1 MQARLRRLGIEMD
14 SVKLAMTRSFNQQIR
29 HTRRLTP
36 QDQTRFVTAVSQFN
50 QDPATPGLN
59 FEKLG
64 GGPKSN
70 LWSIRAS
77 LELRILLAEGNG
89 QFVFV
94 NAGHHDAMYDW
105 AERRDHY
112 VDLASEDLADLQVTV
127 PDIPLSLK
135 RASTGSPHQPSLPD
149 LPEQESGRPPHSP
162 PASESAKT
170 DPLLIQDLIRR
181 VIRGDFEE
189 WQLFLHP
196 DQKPLVSRHWSGAAR
211 IRGAAGTGKTVIGLH
226 RLAELARRYPDDQ
239 VLFTANS
246 RSLAELLER
255 RFRNL
260 PMAPSNVE
268 FANIDRIVYQYD
280 SWTPAHFSLVDQT
293 FEVACKELIA
303 GSPLERISRDYL
315 KEEIERVI
323 KGNGLQSLEDYLSVE
338 RIGRKR
344 SLPQNLRKLVWELFE
359 LWAGKLSERNAVT
372 FADKRIRVRDAVQR
386 LAQAPYRC
394 VVVDE
399 AQDVTLVELQLVRA
413 LVAGD
418 PQNPVPKDGILILD
432 DPAQRI
438 YAGGYR
444 LGWAALDISGRAQ
457 VLKRNYRNVPAVYR
471 AAKRV
476 RGRELVALE
485 HDDDKYVLDA
495 ELGFHERDD
504 QKPNL
509 ALVDCNCEIPHLCEK
524 IREINTAEKYSANEI
539 AVFLKHNSQ
548 VEATIRFL
556 QSRGIACV
564 KLTRDGIS
572 GSGVRVGTYD
582 RARGLEFRAV
592 FLPRLGATQFPDDS
606 GDPAGERQNFDP
618 DQDLESRQLELDRLY
633 VAMTRARELLLLIAD
648 EEPCEEIRRALGEEI
663 ILRDMRGQSIAGPP
677 PTH

>member
-1 MQARLRRLGIEMD
+1 MD
-14 SVKLAMTRSFNQQIR
+14 SVALSMTRSFNRQIGY
-29 HTRRLTP
+29 TRRLTP
-36 QDQTRFVTAVSQFN
+36 QDQARFLTAVSQFA

-70 LWSIRAS
+70 LWSLRAS
-77 LELRILLAEGNG
+77 QELRILLAVDDG

-94 NAGHHDAMYDW
+94 NAGRHDVMYDW
-105 AERRDHY
+105 AKRRDHY

-135 RASTGSPHQPSLPD
+135 RASTGAPHQPSLPE
-149 LPEQESGRPPHSP
+149 LPEKEPDAPSRAPSK
-162 PASESAKT
+162 AESAPT
-170 DPLLIQDLIRR
+170 DPQLIQELIRR
-181 VIRGDFEE
+181 VFRGDFEE

-196 DQKPLVSRHWSGAAR
+196 DQGPFVNRHWSGAAR

-226 RLAELARRYPDDQ
+226 RLAELARRYPDDK

-260 PMAPSNVE
+260 PMASSNVE

-293 FEVACKELIA
+293 FEAACKELIA

-323 KGNGLQSLEDYLSVE
+323 KGNGLKSLEDYLSVE

-344 SLPQNLRKLVWELFE
+344 SLSQNLRKLVWELFE

-418 PQNPVPKDGILILD
+418 PRNPVPKDGVLILD

-444 LGWAALDISGRAQ
+444 LGWANLDIAGRAQ
-457 VLKRNYRNVPAVYR
+457 VLTENYRNVPTVYR
-471 AAKRV
+471 AAMRV
-476 RGRELVALE
+476 RGRELVALDHE
-485 HDDDKYVLDA
+485 DDRYILDA
-495 ELGFHERDD
+495 EPGFHEREDE
-504 QKPNL
+504 KPNL
-509 ALVDCNCEIPHLCEK
+509 VLVDCKCELLYLCEK
-524 IREINTAEKYSANEI
+524 IREFNAAERYGTNEI

-556 QSRGIACV
+556 QSEGIPCV
-564 KLTRDGIS
+564 QLTRDGFTGDGI
-572 GSGVRVGTYD
+572 RVGTYD

-592 FLPRLGATQFPDDS
+592 FLPRMGSAQFPESS
-606 GDPAGERQNFDP
+606 GEADGERESFDP

-663 ILRDMRGQSIAGPP
+663 ILRDLRGQSIAGPT
-677 PTH
+677 PTQ

>member
-1 MQARLRRLGIEMD
+1 MD
-14 SVKLAMTRSFNQQIR
+14 SVKLAMTRSFDHQIR

-36 QDQTRFVTAVSQFN
+36 QDQTRFATAVSQFN
-50 QDPATPGLN
+50 QDPSNPGLN

-70 LWSIRAS
+70 LWSLRAS
-77 LELRILLAEGNG
+77 QELRILLAVDDGH
-89 QFVFV
+89 FVFV
-94 NAGHHDAMYDW
+94 NAGHHDVMYDW
-105 AERRDHY
+105 AKRRDHY

-135 RASTGSPHQPSLPD
+135 RDSTGKPHQPSLPD
-149 LPEQESGRPPHSP
+149 IPEQKPGTPPYLP
-162 PASESAKT
+162 PASESAPT
-170 DPLLIQDLIRR
+170 DLLLIQELIQR
-181 VIRGDFEE
+181 VVRGDFEE

-226 RLAELARRYPDDQ
+226 RLAELARRYPNDK
-239 VLFTANS
+239 VLFTSNS
-246 RSLAELLER
+246 RSLSELLER

-268 FANIDRIVYQYD
+268 FANIDRIVYKYD
-280 SWTPAHFSLVDQT
+280 NWTPALSLVDQT
-293 FEVACKELIA
+293 FEAACKELIA
-303 GSPLERISRDYL
+303 GSPLERISQDYL

-323 KGNGLQSLEDYLSVE
+323 KGNDLQSLDDYLSVE

-344 SLPQNLRKLVWELFE
+344 SFSQNLRRLVWELYE
-359 LWAGKLSERNAVT
+359 LWSGKLSERNAVT
-372 FADKRIRVRDAVQR
+372 FADKRIRVRDAVQK

-444 LGWAALDISGRAQ
+444 LGWASLDIAGRAH
-457 VLKRNYRNVPAVYR
+457 VLSKNYRNAPAVYR
-471 AAKRV
+471 AARRV
-476 RGRELVALE
+476 RGNELVALDHE
-485 HDDDKYVLDA
+485 DDKYILDA
-495 ELGFHERDD
+495 ELGFHEREDA
-504 QKPNL
+504 KPNL
-509 ALVDCNCEIPHLCEK
+509 VLVDGNGELPYLCEK
-524 IREINTAEKYSANEI
+524 IREFNAAETYSANEI
-539 AVFLKHNSQ
+539 AVFLKHNKQ
-548 VEATIRFL
+548 VGETIRFL
-556 QSRGIACV
+556 QREGIPCAQ
-564 KLTRDGIS
+564 LTRDGFRGDGI
-572 GSGVRVGTYD
+572 RVGTYD

-592 FLPRLGATQFPDDS
+592 FLPRMGSTQFPDCS
-606 GDPAGERQNFDP
+606 GDTDGEERTSDP

-633 VAMTRARELLLLIAD
+633 VAMTRAREHLLLIAD
-648 EEPCEEIRRALGEEI
+648 EDPCEEIRRALSEEI
-663 ILRDMRGQSIAGPP
+663 ILKDLRSRSKAGPAP
-677 PTH
+677 AH

>member
-1 MQARLRRLGIEMD
+1 MV
-14 SVKLAMTRSFNQQIR
+14 SVALSMTRSFNRQIAY
-29 HTRRLTP
+29 TRRLTP
-36 QDQTRFVTAVSQFN
+36 QDQTRFLTAVYQFS

-70 LWSIRAS
+70 LWSLRAS
-77 LELRILLAEGNG
+77 QELRILLAVDDG

-94 NAGHHDAMYDW
+94 NAGHHDVMYDW
-105 AERRDHY
+105 AKRRDHY

-127 PDIPLSLK
+127 PDIPISLK
-135 RASTGSPHQPSLPD
+135 RASVGAPPQPSLPD
-149 LPEQESGRPPHSP
+149 LSEQVLDDPSQRPSK
-162 PASESAKT
+162 ADSAPT
-170 DPLLIQDLIRR
+170 DPQLIQELIRR
-181 VIRGDFEE
+181 VVRGDFEE

-196 DQKPLVSRHWSGAAR
+196 DQEPLVSRHWSGAAR
-211 IRGAAGTGKTVIGLH
+211 IRGVAGTGKTVIGLH
-226 RLAELARRYPDDQ
+226 RLAELARRYPDQ
-239 VLFTANS
+239 KVLFTANS
-246 RSLAELLER
+246 RSLAEMLDR

-293 FEVACKELIA
+293 FEAACNQLIS
-303 GSPLERISRDYL
+303 GSPLERISQDYL

-323 KGNGLQSLEDYLSVE
+323 KGNDLQSLEDYLAVE

-344 SLPQNLRKLVWELFE
+344 SFSQKLRKLVWELFE
-359 LWAGKLSERNAVT
+359 LWAEMLSERNAVT
-372 FADKRIRVRDAVQR
+372 FADKRIRVRDAVQV

-413 LVAGD
+413 LVAGN

-444 LGWAALDISGRAQ
+444 LGWANLDISGRAQ
-457 VLKRNYRNVPAVYR
+457 VLQKNYRNVPAVYR
-471 AAKRV
+471 AAMRV
-476 RGRELVALE
+476 RGRELVALDHE
-485 HDDDKYVLDA
+485 DDRYVLDA
-495 ELGFHERDD
+495 ELGFHEREDE
-504 QKPNL
+504 KPNL
-509 ALVDCNCEIPHLCEK
+509 VLVDRKCELPYLCEK
-524 IREINTAEKYSANEI
+524 IHEFNAAEEYSSNEI

-556 QSRGIACV
+556 QREGIPCAH
-564 KLTRDGIS
+564 LTRDGFTGDGI
-572 GSGVRVGTYD
+572 GVGTYD

-592 FLPRLGATQFPDDS
+592 FLPRMGSTQFPDSS
-606 GDPAGERQNFDP
+606 GDDHGERQNFDP

-648 EEPCEEIRRALGEEI
+648 EEPCEEIWRALGEEI
-663 ILRDMRGQSIAGPP
+663 ILKDLRGQSLAGSA
-677 PTH
+677 HAH

>member
-1 MQARLRRLGIEMD
+1 MD
-14 SVKLAMTRSFNQQIR
+14 SVKLAMTRFFDQQIR

-36 QDQTRFVTAVSQFN
+36 QDQARFVTAVSQFN
-50 QDPATPGLN
+50 QDPANPGLN

-70 LWSIRAS
+70 LWSLRAS
-77 LELRILLAEGNG
+77 LELRILVAADDG

-112 VDLASEDLADLQVTV
+112 VDLASEELADLQVSV

-135 RASTGSPHQPSLPD
+135 RDSTRKPHQPSLPD
-149 LPEQESGRPPHSP
+149 IPEQEPDTSPHSP
-162 PASESAKT
+162 QASESVPT
-170 DPLLIQDLIRR
+170 DSLLIEDLIRR

-226 RLAELARRYPDDQ
+226 RLAELARRYPDDT
-239 VLFTANS
+239 VLFTSNS

-293 FEVACKELIA
+293 FEAACKELIA
-303 GSPLERISRDYL
+303 GSPLERISPDYL

-323 KGNGLQSLEDYLSVE
+323 KGNDLQSLDHYLTVE

-344 SLPQNLRKLVWELFE
+344 SFSQNLRKLVWELFE
-359 LWAGKLSERNAVT
+359 HWAGKLSERNAVT
-372 FADKRIRVRDAVQR
+372 FADKRIRVRDAVQS

-413 LVAGD
+413 LVAGS
-418 PQNPVPKDGILILD
+418 PGNPVPKDGILILD

-444 LGWAALDISGRAQ
+444 LGWASLDIAGRAQ
-457 VLKRNYRNVPAVYR
+457 VLRKNYRNAPAVYR

-476 RGRELVALE
+476 RGREMVALDHE
-485 HDDDKYVLDA
+485 DDKYILDA
-495 ELGFHERDD
+495 ELGFHEREEE
-504 QKPNL
+504 KPNL
-509 ALVDCNCEIPHLCEK
+509 VLVDGNGELLYLCQK
-524 IREINTAEKYSANEI
+524 IREFSAAQKYSANEI
-539 AVFLKHNSQ
+539 AVFLKHNNQ
-548 VEATIRFL
+548 VELTIGFL
-556 QSRGIACV
+556 QSEGIHCV
-564 KLTRDGIS
+564 QLTRDGLTGDGI
-572 GSGVRVGTYD
+572 RVGTYD

-592 FLPRLGATQFPDDS
+592 FLPRLGATQFPDSS
-606 GDPAGERQNFDP
+606 GDTDSEERNSDP

-633 VAMTRARELLLLIAD
+633 VAMTRARELLVLVAD
-648 EEPCEEIRRALGEEI
+648 EEPCEEIRRALAEEI
-663 ILRDMRGQSIAGPP
+663 ILKDLRSQPKAR
-677 PTH
+677 PTPAS

>member
-1 MQARLRRLGIEMD
+1 MGRVE
-14 SVKLAMTRSFNQQIR
+14 LAMTRSFNRQIG

-36 QDQTRFVTAVSQFN
+36 QDQSRFVTAVSQFAR
-50 QDPATPGLN
+50 DPATPGLN

-64 GGPKSN
+64 GGPSSN
-70 LWSIRAS
+70 LWSLRAS
-77 LELRILLAEGNG
+77 QELRILLAVDNG

-105 AERRDHY
+105 AERRGHH
-112 VDLASEDLADLQVTV
+112 VDLASEDLADLQVAV

-135 RASTGSPHQPSLPD
+135 RVSKGKPHQPSLPE
-149 LPEQESGRPPHSP
+149 LPEQEPGTPPHSP
-162 PASESAKT
+162 PASESAPT
-170 DPLLIQDLIRR
+170 DPLLIEDLIRR
-181 VIRGDFEE
+181 VFRGDFEE
-189 WQLFLHP
+189 WQLFLLP

-226 RLAELARRYPDDQ
+226 RLAELARRYPDDK

-260 PMAPSNVE
+260 PMAPANVE

-293 FEVACKELIA
+293 FDSACKELIA
-303 GSPLERISRDYL
+303 GSPLERISPEYL

-323 KGNGLQSLEDYLSVE
+323 KGNDLQSLDDYLSVE

-344 SLPQNLRKLVWELFE
+344 SLSQNLRKQVWELYE
-359 LWAGKLSERNAVT
+359 LWAGKLRERNAVT
-372 FADKRIRVRDAVQR
+372 FADKRIRVRDSVQK

-394 VVVDE
+394 VIVDE

-444 LGWAALDISGRAQ
+444 LGWASLDISGRAQ
-457 VLKRNYRNVPAVYR
+457 VLKKNYRNFPAVYR
-471 AAKRV
+471 AAMRV
-476 RGRELVALE
+476 RGRELVALDHE
-485 HDDDKYVLDA
+485 DDKYILDA
-495 ELGFHERDD
+495 ELAFYESDD
-504 QKPNL
+504 EKPNL
-509 ALVDCNCEIPHLCEK
+509 VLVDGYGELPYLCK
-524 IREINTAEKYSANEI
+524 RIREFIAAEKYSTSEI
-539 AVFLKHNSQ
+539 AVFLKHNIQ
-548 VEATIRFL
+548 VEATIGFL
-556 QSRGIACV
+556 QREGIHCV
-564 KLTRDGIS
+564 QLTRDGLTGDGI
-572 GSGVRVGTYD
+572 RVGTYD

-592 FLPRLGATQFPDDS
+592 FLPRLGATQFPDSS
-606 GDPAGERQNFDP
+606 GDADGEERNSDP

-633 VAMTRARELLLLIAD
+633 VAMTRARELLALVAD

-663 ILRDMRGQSIAGPP
+663 ILKDLRGQSEAGLL
-677 PTH
+677 PTQ

>member
-1 MQARLRRLGIEMD
+1 MD
-14 SVKLAMTRSFNQQIR
+14 SVALSMTRAFNRQIGYN
-29 HTRRLTP
+29 RRLTP
-36 QDQTRFVTAVSQFN
+36 QDQERFLTAVRQFA
-50 QDPATPGLN
+50 QDPAIPGLK

-70 LWSIRAS
+70 LWSLRAS
-77 LELRILLAEGNG
+77 QELRILLAVDDG

-94 NAGHHDAMYDW
+94 NAGHHDDMYDW
-105 AERRDHY
+105 AKRRDHY

-127 PDIPLSLK
+127 PDIPISLK
-135 RASTGSPHQPSLPD
+135 RAPAGAPHQPSLPD
-149 LPEQESGRPPHSP
+149 QSEQELADPSLSP
-162 PASESAKT
+162 SKAESTPT
-170 DPLLIQDLIRR
+170 DPQLIQELIRR
-181 VIRGDFEE
+181 VVRGDFEE

-196 DQKPLVSRHWSGAAR
+196 DQEPLVSRHWSGAAR

-226 RLAELARRYPDDQ
+226 RLAELARRYPDDK

-268 FANIDRIVYQYD
+268 FANIDRIVYKYD

-293 FEVACKELIA
+293 FEAACKQLIA
-303 GSPLERISRDYL
+303 DSPLERISQDYL

-323 KGNGLQSLEDYLSVE
+323 KGNDLQSLEDYLAVE
-338 RIGRKR
+338 RIGRKQ
-344 SLPQNLRKLVWELFE
+344 SFSQSLRKLVWALFE
-359 LWAGKLSERNAVT
+359 LWAGMLSERNAVT
-372 FADKRIRVRDAVQR
+372 FADKRIRVRDAVQV

-399 AQDVTLVELQLVRA
+399 AQDVTLVELQLIRA
-413 LVAGD
+413 LVAGN

-444 LGWAALDISGRAQ
+444 LGWANLDIAGRAQ
-457 VLKRNYRNVPAVYR
+457 LLQKNYRNVPAVYR
-471 AAKRV
+471 AAMRV
-476 RGRELVALE
+476 RGRELVALDHE
-485 HDDDKYVLDA
+485 DDKYVLDA
-495 ELGFHERDD
+495 ELGFHEREDE
-504 QKPNL
+504 KPNL
-509 ALVDCNCEIPHLCEK
+509 VLVDRKCELLYLCEK
-524 IREINTAEKYSANEI
+524 IHEFNAAEKYNSNEI

-548 VEATIRFL
+548 VEATISFL
-556 QSRGIACV
+556 QRESIPCAH
-564 KLTRDGIS
+564 LTRDGFTGDGI
-572 GSGVRVGTYD
+572 GVGTYD

-592 FLPRLGATQFPDDS
+592 FLPRMGSTQFPESS
-606 GDPAGERQNFDP
+606 GDDDGLRHNFDP

-648 EEPCEEIRRALGEEI
+648 EEPCEEIWRALGEEI
-663 ILRDMRGQSIAGPP
+663 ILKDLRGQSITGSIRA
-677 PTH
+677 H

>member
-1 MQARLRRLGIEMD
+1 MD
-14 SVKLAMTRSFNQQIR
+14 SVKLAMTRSFDLQIR

-36 QDQTRFVTAVSQFN
+36 QDQARFVTAVSQFN
-50 QDPATPGLN
+50 QDPANPGLN

-70 LWSIRAS
+70 LWSLRAS
-77 LELRILLAEGNG
+77 QELRILLAVDDS

-105 AERRDHY
+105 AKRRDHY
-112 VDLASEDLADLQVTV
+112 VDLASEVLADLQVTV

-135 RASTGSPHQPSLPD
+135 RASKGKPHQPSLAE
-149 LPEQESGRPPHSP
+149 LREQEPGTPPYPP
-162 PASESAKT
+162 PAAETPPTGPS
-170 DPLLIQDLIRR
+170 LIQDLIWR
-181 VIRGDFEE
+181 VFRGDFED
-189 WQLFLHP
+189 WQLFLYP

-226 RLAELARRYPDDQ
+226 RLAELARRYPDDT
-239 VLFTANS
+239 VLFTSNS

-268 FANIDRIVYQYD
+268 FANIDRIVYKYD

-293 FEVACKELIA
+293 FEAACKELVA
-303 GSPLERISRDYL
+303 GFLLERISPDYL

-323 KGNGLQSLEDYLSVE
+323 KGNDLQSLDHYLSVE

-344 SLPQNLRKLVWELFE
+344 SLSQDLRKQVWELYE

-372 FADKRIRVRDAVQR
+372 FADKRIRVRDSVQK

-438 YAGGYR
+438 YPGGYR
-444 LGWAALDISGRAQ
+444 LGWAGVDITGRAQ
-457 VLKRNYRNVPAVYR
+457 VLRKNYRNVPAVYR
-471 AAKRV
+471 AAKRI
-476 RGRELVALE
+476 RGNELVTME
-485 HDDDKYVLDA
+485 HEDDKYILDA
-495 ELGFHERDD
+495 ELGFPDREDE
-504 QKPNL
+504 KPIL
-509 ALVDCNCEIPHLCEK
+509 ALVDRDGEFLYLGEK
-524 IREINTAEKYSANEI
+524 IRDICAAENYSTDEI

-548 VEATIRFL
+548 VYASISFL
-556 QSRGIACV
+556 QSHGISCAR
-564 KLTRDGIS
+564 LTRDGFAGDGI
-572 GSGVRVGTYD
+572 RVGTYD

-592 FLPRLGATQFPDDS
+592 FLPCLGATQFPDIS
-606 GDPAGERQNFDP
+606 GETDGEGQEFDP

-648 EEPCEEIRRALGEEI
+648 EEPCEEVRRALGEEI
-663 ILRDMRGQSIAGPP
+663 ILRDLRGQPIADSKPSL
-677 PTH
+677 

>member
-1 MQARLRRLGIEMD
+1 MD
-14 SVKLAMTRSFNQQIR
+14 RVELAMTRSFHRQIG

-36 QDQTRFVTAVSQFN
+36 QDQKRFVTAVSQFAR
-50 QDPATPGLN
+50 DPATPGLN

-64 GGPKSN
+64 GGTKSN
-70 LWSIRAS
+70 LWSLRAS
-77 LELRILLAEGNG
+77 QELRILVAVDDG

-94 NAGHHDAMYDW
+94 NAGHHDVMYDW

-112 VDLASEDLADLQVTV
+112 VDLASDDLADLQVSV

-135 RASTGSPHQPSLPD
+135 RASTGTPNQPSLPD
-149 LPEQESGRPPHSP
+149 LPGQESGRLRHSP
-162 PASESAKT
+162 LASETPST
-170 DPLLIQDLIRR
+170 DPLLTQDLIRR
-181 VIRGDFEE
+181 LFSGDFED

-196 DQKPLVSRHWSGAAR
+196 DQRPLVSRHWSGAAR

-226 RLAELARRYPDDQ
+226 RLAELARRYPDGK

-255 RFRNL
+255 RFHNL

-268 FANIDRIVYQYD
+268 FANIDRIAYKYD
-280 SWTPAHFSLVDQT
+280 SWPPAHFSLVDQT
-293 FEVACKELIA
+293 FTAACKELAA
-303 GSPLERISRDYL
+303 GSPLERISQDYL

-323 KGNGLQSLEDYLSVE
+323 KGNDLQSLEDYLSVE

-344 SLPQNLRKLVWELFE
+344 SLSQNLRKLVWELYE
-359 LWAGKLSERNAVT
+359 LWSGKLSERNAVP
-372 FADKRIRVRDAVQR
+372 FADKRIRARDAVQI

-399 AQDVTLVELQLVRA
+399 AQDITLVELQRVRA
-413 LVAGD
+413 LVAGA
-418 PQNPVPKDGILILD
+418 PENPVPKDGVLILD

-438 YAGGYR
+438 YPGGYR
-444 LGWAALDISGRAQ
+444 LGWSGLDITGRAQ
-457 VLKRNYRNVPAVYR
+457 VLRKNYRNLPEVYR
-471 AAKRV
+471 AAKRI
-476 RGRELVALE
+476 RGSELVTME
-485 HDDDKYVLDA
+485 HEDDKYILDA
-495 ELGFHERDD
+495 ELGFPDREDE
-504 QKPNL
+504 KPIL
-509 ALVDCNCEIPHLCEK
+509 ALVDRDGEYLYLCEK
-524 IREINTAEKYSANEI
+524 IRKICSDDNYSADEI

-548 VEATIRFL
+548 VDAAIRFL
-556 QSRGIACV
+556 QGHGVYCAR
-564 KLTRDGIS
+564 LTRDGIS

-592 FLPRLGATQFPDDS
+592 FLPRLGSTQFPDDTDS
-606 GDPAGERQNFDP
+606 DWQNFDA

-648 EEPCEEIRRALGEEI
+648 EEPCEEIRRALGDEI
-663 ILRDMRGQSIAGPP
+663 VLRDMQGHSNAGL
-677 PTH
+677 TRTY

>member
-1 MQARLRRLGIEMD
+1 MA
-14 SVKLAMTRSFNQQIR
+14 SVALSMTRSFSRQVGY
-29 HTRRLTP
+29 TRRLTP
-36 QDQTRFVTAVSQFN
+36 QDQARFLTAVSQFA
-50 QDPATPGLN
+50 QDPSTPGLN

-64 GGPKSN
+64 GGHKSN
-70 LWSIRAS
+70 LWSLRAS
-77 LELRILLAEGNG
+77 QELRILLAVDDG

-94 NAGHHDAMYDW
+94 NAGHHDVMYDW
-105 AERRDHY
+105 AKRRDHY

-127 PDIPLSLK
+127 PDIPVSLK
-135 RASTGSPHQPSLPD
+135 RASAGAPHQASLRD
-149 LPEQESGRPPHSP
+149 LSEQELDGPSQPPSKAGSTP
-162 PASESAKT
+162 T
-170 DPLLIQDLIRR
+170 DPLLIRELIRR
-181 VIRGDFEE
+181 VVRGDFEE

-196 DQKPLVSRHWSGAAR
+196 DQEPLVSRHWSGAAR

-226 RLAELARRYPDDQ
+226 RLAELARRYPDDK

-246 RSLAELLER
+246 RSLAELLET

-293 FEVACKELIA
+293 FEAACKQLIA

-323 KGNGLQSLEDYLSVE
+323 KGNDLQNLEDYLAVE

-344 SLPQNLRKLVWELFE
+344 SFSQNLRKLVWELCE
-359 LWAGKLSERNAVT
+359 LWAGMLSERNAVT
-372 FADKRIRVRDAVQR
+372 FADKRIRVRDAVQG

-418 PQNPVPKDGILILD
+418 PKNPVPKDGILILD

-444 LGWAALDISGRAQ
+444 LGWAGLDIAGRAQ
-457 VLKRNYRNVPAVYR
+457 VLKKNYRNAPAVYR
-471 AAKRV
+471 AARRV
-476 RGRELVALE
+476 RGNEMVALDHE
-485 HDDDKYVLDA
+485 DDKYLLDA
-495 ELGFHERDD
+495 ELGFHEREEE
-504 QKPNL
+504 KPNL
-509 ALVDCNCEIPHLCEK
+509 AIVDGNCEITYLCEK
-524 IREINTAEKYSANEI
+524 IREFFTAEEFSADEI
-539 AVFLKHNSQ
+539 AVFLKHNRQ
-548 VEATIRFL
+548 VGDTIRFL
-556 QSRGIACV
+556 QSAGISCAQ
-564 KLTRDGIS
+564 LTRDGFRGDGI
-572 GSGVRVGTYD
+572 RVGTYD

-592 FLPRLGATQFPDDS
+592 FLPRLGVTQFPESSSDTD
-606 GDPAGERQNFDP
+606 GERKKLDP
-618 DQDLESRQLELDRLY
+618 DQDSESRQLELDRLY
-633 VAMTRARELLLLIAD
+633 VAMTRARELLFLIAD
-648 EEPCEEIRRALGEEI
+648 EEPCEEIRQALGEEI
-663 ILRDMRGQSIAGPP
+663 ILRDLRGQSKADPL
-677 PTH
+677 PTQ

>member
-1 MQARLRRLGIEMD
+1 MN
-14 SVKLAMTRSFNQQIR
+14 SVALSMTRSFNRQIGY
-29 HTRRLTP
+29 TRRLTP
-36 QDQTRFVTAVSQFN
+36 QDQTRFLTAVSQFA

-70 LWSIRAS
+70 LWSLRAS
-77 LELRILLAEGNG
+77 QELRILLAVDDG

-94 NAGHHDAMYDW
+94 NAGHHDVMYDW
-105 AERRDHY
+105 AKRRDHY

-127 PDIPLSLK
+127 PDIPISLK
-135 RASTGSPHQPSLPD
+135 RASAGAPHQRSLPD
-149 LPEQESGRPPHSP
+149 LSEKALDDPSQLPSK
-162 PASESAKT
+162 AESAPT
-170 DPLLIQDLIRR
+170 DSQLIQELIRR
-181 VIRGDFEE
+181 VVRGDFEE

-196 DQKPLVSRHWSGAAR
+196 DQEPLVSRHWSGAAR

-226 RLAELARRYPDDQ
+226 RLAELARRYPDDK

-280 SWTPAHFSLVDQT
+280 SWTPAHLSLVDQT
-293 FEVACKELIA
+293 FKAACKQLIA
-303 GSPLERISRDYL
+303 GSLLERISQDYL

-323 KGNGLQSLEDYLSVE
+323 KGNDLQSLEDYLTVE

-344 SLPQNLRKLVWELFE
+344 SFSQNLRKLVWELFE
-359 LWAGKLSERNAVT
+359 LWAGMLTERNAVT
-372 FADKRIRVRDAVQR
+372 FADKRIRVRDAVQG

-444 LGWAALDISGRAQ
+444 LGWANLDIAGRAQ
-457 VLKRNYRNVPAVYR
+457 VLQKNYRNVPAVYR
-471 AAKRV
+471 AAMRV
-476 RGRELVALE
+476 RGRELVALDHE
-485 HDDDKYVLDA
+485 DDKYILDA
-495 ELGFHERDD
+495 ELGFHEREDE
-504 QKPNL
+504 KPNL
-509 ALVDCNCEIPHLCEK
+509 VLVDRKCELLYLCEK
-524 IREINTAEKYSANEI
+524 IHEFNVAEKYSSNEI
-539 AVFLKHNSQ
+539 ALFLKHNNQ
-548 VEATIRFL
+548 VEATVRFL
-556 QSRGIACV
+556 QRKGIPCAH
-564 KLTRDGIS
+564 LTRDGFTGDGI
-572 GSGVRVGTYD
+572 RVGTYD

-592 FLPRLGATQFPDDS
+592 FLPRMGSTQFPDSS
-606 GDPAGERQNFDP
+606 GDDDGERQSFDP

-633 VAMTRARELLLLIAD
+633 VAMTRARERLLLIAD
-648 EEPCEEIRRALGEEI
+648 EEPCEEIWRALGEEI
-663 ILRDMRGQSIAGPP
+663 ILKDLRGQSIAGSA
-677 PTH
+677 HAH

>member
-1 MQARLRRLGIEMD
+1 M
-14 SVKLAMTRSFNQQIR
+14 
-29 HTRRLTP
+29 
-36 QDQTRFVTAVSQFN
+36 SQFA
-50 QDPATPGLN
+50 QDPSTPGLN

-64 GGPKSN
+64 GGHKSN
-70 LWSIRAS
+70 LWSLRAS
-77 LELRILLAEGNG
+77 QELRILLAVDDG

-94 NAGHHDAMYDW
+94 NAGHHDVMYDW
-105 AERRDHY
+105 AKRRDHY

-127 PDIPLSLK
+127 PDIPISLK
-135 RASTGSPHQPSLPD
+135 RASAGAPHQASLRD
-149 LPEQESGRPPHSP
+149 LSEQELDGPSQPPSKAGSTP
-162 PASESAKT
+162 T
-170 DPLLIQDLIRR
+170 DPLLIRELIRR
-181 VIRGDFEE
+181 VVRGDFEE

-196 DQKPLVSRHWSGAAR
+196 DQEPLVSRHWSGAAR

-226 RLAELARRYPDDQ
+226 RLAELARRYPDDK

-246 RSLAELLER
+246 RSLAELLET

-293 FEVACKELIA
+293 FEAACKQLIA

-323 KGNGLQSLEDYLSVE
+323 KGNDLQSLEDYLAVE

-344 SLPQNLRKLVWELFE
+344 SFSQNLRKLIWELCE
-359 LWAGKLSERNAVT
+359 LWAGMLSERNAVT
-372 FADKRIRVRDAVQR
+372 FADKRIRVRDAVQG

-418 PQNPVPKDGILILD
+418 PKNPVPKDGVLILD

-444 LGWAALDISGRAQ
+444 LGWAGLDIAGRAQ
-457 VLKRNYRNVPAVYR
+457 VLKKNYRNAPAVYR
-471 AAKRV
+471 AARRV
-476 RGRELVALE
+476 RGNEMVALDHE
-485 HDDDKYVLDA
+485 DDKYLLDA
-495 ELGFHERDD
+495 ELGFHEREEE
-504 QKPNL
+504 KPNF
-509 ALVDCNCEIPHLCEK
+509 AIVDGNCEITYLCEK
-524 IREINTAEKYSANEI
+524 IREFFTAEEFSADEI
-539 AVFLKHNSQ
+539 AVFLKHNRQ
-548 VEATIRFL
+548 VGDTIRFL
-556 QSRGIACV
+556 QSAGISCAQ
-564 KLTRDGIS
+564 LTRDGFRGDGI
-572 GSGVRVGTYD
+572 RVGTYD

-592 FLPRLGATQFPDDS
+592 FLPRLGVTQFPESSSDTD
-606 GDPAGERQNFDP
+606 GERKKLDP
-618 DQDLESRQLELDRLY
+618 DQDSESRQLELDRLY
-633 VAMTRARELLLLIAD
+633 VAMTRARELLFLIAD
-648 EEPCEEIRRALGEEI
+648 EEPCEEIRQALGEEI
-663 ILRDMRGQSIAGPP
+663 ILRDLRGQSKADSL
-677 PTH
+677 PTQ

>member
-1 MQARLRRLGIEMD
+1 MD
-14 SVKLAMTRSFNQQIR
+14 SVELAMTRSFNRQIG

-36 QDQTRFVTAVSQFN
+36 QDQSRFVTAVSQFAE
-50 QDPATPGLN
+50 DPATPGLN

-64 GGPKSN
+64 GGTKSN

-77 LELRILLAEGNG
+77 QELRILLAVDNG

-105 AERRDHY
+105 ADRRNHY
-112 VDLASEDLADLQVTV
+112 VDLASEDLADLQVSV

-135 RASTGSPHQPSLPD
+135 RASNGDPHQPTLAD
-149 LPEQESGRPPHSP
+149 LTGEELGSP
-162 PASESAKT
+162 PQSPLASESAPP
-170 DPLLIQDLIRR
+170 DPRLVQDLIRR
-181 VIRGDFEE
+181 VFSGDFEE

-226 RLAELARRYPDDQ
+226 RLAELARRYPDEK

-255 RFRNL
+255 RFHQL
-260 PMAPSNVE
+260 PMAPTNVE
-268 FANIDRIVYQYD
+268 FANIDRIAYKYD
-280 SWTPAHFSLVDQT
+280 SWSPAHFSLVDQT
-293 FEVACKELIA
+293 FEAACRELVA
-303 GSPLERISRDYL
+303 GSPLERISQDYL

-323 KGNGLQSLEDYLSVE
+323 KGNGLQSLDDYLSVE

-344 SLPQNLRKLVWELFE
+344 SLSQNLRKLVWELYE
-359 LWAGKLSERNAVT
+359 LWAGKLNERNAVP
-372 FADKRIRVRDAVQR
+372 FADKRIRARDAVQR
-386 LAQAPYRC
+386 LSQAPYRC

-418 PQNPVPKDGILILD
+418 PENPVPKDGILILD

-444 LGWAALDISGRAQ
+444 LGWAGLDIAGRAQ
-457 VLKRNYRNVPAVYR
+457 VLSKNYRNVPAVYR

-476 RGRELVALE
+476 RGREMVALDHE
-485 HDDDKYVLDA
+485 GDKYILDA
-495 ELGFHERDD
+495 ELGFDEGEDE
-504 QKPNL
+504 KPNF
-509 ALVDCNCEIPHLCEK
+509 ALVDSNCEVTFLCER
-524 IREINTAEKYSANEI
+524 IREIIAAEKYNANEI
-539 AVFLKHNSQ
+539 AVFLKHNNQ
-548 VEATIRFL
+548 VDAIIRFL
-556 QSRGIACV
+556 QSQGIACAR
-564 KLTRDGIS
+564 LTRDGFAGDGI
-572 GSGVRVGTYD
+572 RVGTYD

-592 FLPRLGATQFPDDS
+592 FLPRLGSTQFPEDS
-606 GDPAGERQNFDP
+606 GGTADEQQDSDAN
-618 DQDLESRQLELDRLY
+618 QDLESRQLELDRLY
-633 VAMTRARELLLLIAD
+633 VAMTRARELLLLIAN

-663 ILRDMRGQSIAGPP
+663 ILRDMRGQSFTGRTF
-677 PTH
+677 TH

>member
-1 MQARLRRLGIEMD
+1 MD
-14 SVKLAMTRSFNQQIR
+14 SVKLAMTRSFDQQIR
-29 HTRRLTP
+29 RTRRLTP
-36 QDQTRFVTAVSQFN
+36 QDQARFVTAVSQFN
-50 QDPATPGLN
+50 QDPANPGLN

-70 LWSIRAS
+70 LWSLRAS
-77 LELRILLAEGNG
+77 LELRILVAADDG
-89 QFVFV
+89 QFVLV
-94 NAGHHDAMYDW
+94 NAGHHDAMYAW

-112 VDLASEDLADLQVTV
+112 VDLASEELADLQVTV

-135 RASTGSPHQPSLPD
+135 RDSTRKPHQPSLPD
-149 LPEQESGRPPHSP
+149 IPEQEPDTPPQSP
-162 PASESAKT
+162 QASESVPT
-170 DPLLIQDLIRR
+170 GSLLIEDLIRR

-196 DQKPLVSRHWSGAAR
+196 DQKPLVGRHWSGAAR

-226 RLAELARRYPDDQ
+226 RLAELARRYPDDT
-239 VLFTANS
+239 VLFTSNS

-268 FANIDRIVYQYD
+268 FANIDRIVYKYD
-280 SWTPAHFSLVDQT
+280 NWTPALSLVDQT
-293 FEVACKELIA
+293 FEAACKELIA
-303 GSPLERISRDYL
+303 GSPLERISPDYL

-323 KGNGLQSLEDYLSVE
+323 KGNDLQSLDDYLSVE

-344 SLPQNLRKLVWELFE
+344 SFPQNLRKLVWELYE
-359 LWAGKLSERNAVT
+359 LWTGKLRERNAVT
-372 FADKRIRVRDAVQR
+372 FADKRIRVRDAVQS

-399 AQDVTLVELQLVRA
+399 AQDVTLVELQLIRA

-418 PQNPVPKDGILILD
+418 PVNPVPKDGILILD

-444 LGWAALDISGRAQ
+444 LGWASLDITGRAQ
-457 VLKRNYRNVPAVYR
+457 VLKKNYRNAPAVYR

-476 RGRELVALE
+476 RGSELVALDHE
-485 HDDDKYVLDA
+485 DDKYILDA
-495 ELGFHERDD
+495 ELGFHEREEE
-504 QKPNL
+504 KPNL
-509 ALVDCNCEIPHLCEK
+509 
-524 IREINTAEKYSANEI
+524 
-539 AVFLKHNSQ
+539 Q
-548 VEATIRFL
+548 VEATIGFL
-556 QSRGIACV
+556 QREGIYCV
-564 KLTRDGIS
+564 QLTRDGLTGDGI
-572 GSGVRVGTYD
+572 RVGTYD

-592 FLPRLGATQFPDDS
+592 FLPRLGATQFPDSS
-606 GDPAGERQNFDP
+606 GDADGERRNPDP

-633 VAMTRARELLLLIAD
+633 VAMTRAREHLLLIAD
-648 EEPCEEIRRALGEEI
+648 EEPCEEIRRALAEEI
-663 ILRDMRGQSIAGPP
+663 ILKDLRGQPIADPAP
-677 PTH
+677 SH

>member
-1 MQARLRRLGIEMD
+1 MD
-14 SVKLAMTRSFNQQIR
+14 SVKLAMTRSFDQQIR

-36 QDQTRFVTAVSQFN
+36 QDQARFVTAVSQFN
-50 QDPATPGLN
+50 QDPANPGLN

-70 LWSIRAS
+70 LWSLRAS
-77 LELRILLAEGNG
+77 LELRILVAADDG
-89 QFVFV
+89 QFVLV
-94 NAGHHDAMYDW
+94 NAGHHDAMYAW

-112 VDLASEDLADLQVTV
+112 VDLASEELADLQVSV

-135 RASTGSPHQPSLPD
+135 RDSTRKPHQPSLPD
-149 LPEQESGRPPHSP
+149 IPEQEPDTPPQSP
-162 PASESAKT
+162 QASESVST
-170 DPLLIQDLIRR
+170 GSLLIEDLIRR

-196 DQKPLVSRHWSGAAR
+196 DQKPLVGRHWSGAAR

-226 RLAELARRYPDDQ
+226 RLAELARRYPDDT
-239 VLFTANS
+239 VLFTSNS

-268 FANIDRIVYQYD
+268 FANIDRIVYKYD
-280 SWTPAHFSLVDQT
+280 SWTPAHFYLVDQT
-293 FEVACKELIA
+293 FEAACKELIA
-303 GSPLERISRDYL
+303 GSPLERISPDYL

-323 KGNGLQSLEDYLSVE
+323 KGNDLQSLDHYLSVE

-344 SLPQNLRKLVWELFE
+344 SFSQNLRKLVWELFE
-359 LWAGKLSERNAVT
+359 RWAGKLRERNAVT
-372 FADKRIRVRDAVQR
+372 FADKRIRVRDAVQS

-399 AQDVTLVELQLVRA
+399 AQDVTLVELQLIRA

-418 PQNPVPKDGILILD
+418 PVNPVPKDGILILD

-444 LGWAALDISGRAQ
+444 LGWASLDITGRAQ
-457 VLKRNYRNVPAVYR
+457 VLKKNYRNAPAVYR

-476 RGRELVALE
+476 RGSELVALDHE
-485 HDDDKYVLDA
+485 DDKYILDA
-495 ELGFHERDD
+495 ELGFHEREEDR
-504 QKPNL
+504 PNL
-509 ALVDCNCEIPHLCEK
+509 VLVDGNGELPYLCER
-524 IREINTAEKYSANEI
+524 IREFTAADKYSANEI
-539 AVFLKHNSQ
+539 AVFLKHNIQ
-548 VEATIRFL
+548 VEATIGFL
-556 QSRGIACV
+556 QREGIYCV
-564 KLTRDGIS
+564 QLTRDGLTGDGI
-572 GSGVRVGTYD
+572 RVGTYD

-592 FLPRLGATQFPDDS
+592 FLPRLGATQFPDSS
-606 GDPAGERQNFDP
+606 GDADGERRNPDP

-633 VAMTRARELLLLIAD
+633 VAMTRAREHLLLIAD
-648 EEPCEEIRRALGEEI
+648 EEPCEEIRRALAEEI
-663 ILRDMRGQSIAGPP
+663 ILKDLRGQPIADPAP
-677 PTH
+677 SH

>member
-1 MQARLRRLGIEMD
+1 MD
-14 SVKLAMTRSFNQQIR
+14 RVELAMTRSFHWQIG

-36 QDQTRFVTAVSQFN
+36 QDQARFVTAVAQFS
-50 QDPATPGLN
+50 QDPTTPGLN

-64 GGPKSN
+64 GGAKSN
-70 LWSIRAS
+70 LWSLRAS
-77 LELRILLAEGNG
+77 LELRVLLAVDDG

-112 VDLASEDLADLQVTV
+112 VDLSSEELSNLLVTV

-135 RASTGSPHQPSLPD
+135 RPSTGTPHQPSLPD
-149 LPEQESGRPPHSP
+149 LPGQESGTPPHSP
-162 PASESAKT
+162 LATESAST
-170 DPLLIQDLIRR
+170 DPLLIQELIRR
-181 VIRGDFEE
+181 LFRGDFEE

-196 DQKPLVSRHWSGAAR
+196 DQEPLVRRHWSGAAR

-226 RLAELARRYPDDQ
+226 RLAELARRYPDEK

-246 RSLAELLER
+246 RSLAELLEK
-255 RFRNL
+255 RFQKL

-268 FANIDRIVYQYD
+268 FANIDRIANRYD
-280 SWTPAHFSLVDQT
+280 SWPPAHRSLVDQT
-293 FEVACKELIA
+293 FAAAYQELMA
-303 GSPLERISRDYL
+303 GSPLERISQDYL
-315 KEEIERVI
+315 QEEIERVI
-323 KGNGLQSLEDYLSVE
+323 KGNGMQCLDDYLSIE

-344 SLPQNLRKLVWELFE
+344 SLSQNLRKLVWELYE
-359 LWAGKLSERNAVT
+359 LWAGKLSERNAVP
-372 FADKRIRVRDAVQR
+372 FADKRIRARDAVHR

-394 VVVDE
+394 VVMDE

-444 LGWAALDISGRAQ
+444 LGWAGLDIAGRAQ
-457 VLKRNYRNVPAVYR
+457 VLKKNYRNVPAVYR

-485 HDDDKYVLDA
+485 HEDDKYILDA
-495 ELGFHERDD
+495 ELDFYEREDE
-504 QKPNL
+504 KPNF
-509 ALVDCNCEIPHLCEK
+509 ALVDSNCEVPYLCAK
-524 IREINTAEKYSANEI
+524 IREISTAEKYSANEI

-548 VEATIRFL
+548 VEAAIRFL
-556 QSRGIACV
+556 QSQGISCAR
-564 KLTRDGIS
+564 LTRDGFS
-572 GSGVRVGTYD
+572 GDGIRVGTYD

-592 FLPRLGATQFPDDS
+592 FLPRLGATQFPDSNGDVDS
-606 GDPAGERQNFDP
+606 DRQNLDP

-633 VAMTRARELLLLIAD
+633 VAMTRARELLFMIGD
-648 EEPCEEIRRALGEEI
+648 EDPCEEIRRALGEEVL
-663 ILRDMRGQSIAGPP
+663 LRDLRGQTAATLSRFQ
-677 PTH
+677 

>member
-1 MQARLRRLGIEMD
+1 MD
-14 SVKLAMTRSFNQQIR
+14 RVELAMTRSFTRQIG

-36 QDQTRFVTAVSQFN
+36 QDQSRFVTAVSQFA

-64 GGPKSN
+64 GGTKSN

-77 LELRILLAEGNG
+77 QELRILLAEDGG

-105 AERRDHY
+105 ADRRDHF
-112 VDLASEDLADLQVTV
+112 VDLSSEDLADLQVSL

-135 RASTGSPHQPSLPD
+135 RASTGAPHQPSLSD
-149 LPEQESGRPPHSP
+149 LSEQEPGSP
-162 PASESAKT
+162 PQSPLASGSAPT
-170 DPLLIQDLIRR
+170 DPLLVQDLIRR
-181 VIRGDFEE
+181 LFRNDFED

-226 RLAELARRYPDDQ
+226 RLAELARRYSDDK

-246 RSLAELLER
+246 RSLAELLEK
-255 RFRNL
+255 RFRKL

-268 FANIDRIVYQYD
+268 FANIDRIANQYD
-280 SWTPAHFSLVDQT
+280 SWTPAHHSLVDQT
-293 FEVACKELIA
+293 FEAACKELVA
-303 GSPLERISRDYL
+303 GSPLARISQDYL

-323 KGNGLQSLEDYLSVE
+323 KGNDLQSLEDYLSVE

-344 SLPQNLRKLVWELFE
+344 SLSQNLRKLVWELYE

-372 FADKRIRVRDAVQR
+372 FADKRIRARDAVQR
-386 LAQAPYRC
+386 LPQAPYRC

-418 PQNPVPKDGILILD
+418 PKNPVPKDGILILD

-444 LGWAALDISGRAQ
+444 LGWAGLDIAGRAQ
-457 VLKRNYRNVPAVYR
+457 VLRKNYRNVPAVYR

-485 HDDDKYVLDA
+485 HEDDKYILDA
-495 ELGFHERDD
+495 ELGFHEREDE
-504 QKPNL
+504 KPNF
-509 ALVDCNCEIPHLCEK
+509 ALVDSNCEVLYLCER
-524 IREINTAEKYSANEI
+524 IRDIYAAEKYNANEI
-539 AVFLKHNSQ
+539 AVFLKHNNQ
-548 VEATIRFL
+548 VDAIIRFL
-556 QSRGIACV
+556 QSHGIACAR
-564 KLTRDGIS
+564 LTRDGFAGNGI
-572 GSGVRVGTYD
+572 RVGTYD

-592 FLPRLGATQFPDDS
+592 FLPRLGSTQFPDDS
-606 GDPAGERQNFDP
+606 GDAAGERQNVDP

-663 ILRDMRGQSIAGPP
+663 VLRDMRGRSTAGPSSA
-677 PTH
+677 H

>member
-1 MQARLRRLGIEMD
+1 MV
-14 SVKLAMTRSFNQQIR
+14 SVALSMTRSFNRQIAY
-29 HTRRLTP
+29 TRRLTP
-36 QDQTRFVTAVSQFN
+36 QDQTRFLTAVYQFS

-70 LWSIRAS
+70 LWSLRAS
-77 LELRILLAEGNG
+77 QELRILLAVDDG

-94 NAGHHDAMYDW
+94 NAGHHDVMYDW
-105 AERRDHY
+105 AKRRDHY

-127 PDIPLSLK
+127 PDIPISLK
-135 RASTGSPHQPSLPD
+135 RASVGAPPQPSLPD
-149 LPEQESGRPPHSP
+149 LSEQVLDDPSQLPSK
-162 PASESAKT
+162 AESAPT
-170 DPLLIQDLIRR
+170 DPQLIQELIRR
-181 VIRGDFEE
+181 VVRGDFEE

-196 DQKPLVSRHWSGAAR
+196 DQEPLVSRHWSGAAR
-211 IRGAAGTGKTVIGLH
+211 IRGVAGTGKTVIGLH
-226 RLAELARRYPDDQ
+226 RLAELARRYPDQ
-239 VLFTANS
+239 KVLFTANS
-246 RSLAELLER
+246 RSLAEMLDR

-293 FEVACKELIA
+293 FEAACNQLIS
-303 GSPLERISRDYL
+303 GSPLERISQDYL

-323 KGNGLQSLEDYLSVE
+323 KGNDLQSLEDYLAVE

-344 SLPQNLRKLVWELFE
+344 SFSQKLRKLVWELFE
-359 LWAGKLSERNAVT
+359 LWAEMLSERNAVT
-372 FADKRIRVRDAVQR
+372 FADKRIRVRDAVQG

-413 LVAGD
+413 LVAGN

-444 LGWAALDISGRAQ
+444 LGWANLDISGRAQ
-457 VLKRNYRNVPAVYR
+457 VLQKNYRNVPAVYR
-471 AAKRV
+471 AAMRV
-476 RGRELVALE
+476 RGRELVALDQE
-485 HDDDKYVLDA
+485 DDRYVLDA
-495 ELGFHERDD
+495 ELGFHEREDE
-504 QKPNL
+504 KPNL
-509 ALVDCNCEIPHLCEK
+509 VLVDRKCELPYLCEK
-524 IREINTAEKYSANEI
+524 IHEFNAAEEYSSNEI

-556 QSRGIACV
+556 QREGIPCAH
-564 KLTRDGIS
+564 LTRDGFTGDGI
-572 GSGVRVGTYD
+572 GVGTYD

-592 FLPRLGATQFPDDS
+592 FLPRMGSTQFPDSS
-606 GDPAGERQNFDP
+606 GDDHGERQNFDP

-648 EEPCEEIRRALGEEI
+648 EEPCEEIWRALGEEI
-663 ILRDMRGQSIAGPP
+663 ILKDLRGQSMAGSA
-677 PTH
+677 HAH

>member
-1 MQARLRRLGIEMD
+1 MD
-14 SVKLAMTRSFNQQIR
+14 SVKLAMTRSFDQQIR
-29 HTRRLTP
+29 HTRRLTR
-36 QDQTRFVTAVSQFN
+36 QDQARFVTAVSQFN
-50 QDPATPGLN
+50 QDPANPGLN

-64 GGPKSN
+64 GGPNSN
-70 LWSIRAS
+70 LWSLRAS
-77 LELRILLAEGNG
+77 QELRILLAVDNG

-135 RASTGSPHQPSLPD
+135 RASKGKPHQPSLPD
-149 LPEQESGRPPHSP
+149 LPDQELGTPPHSP
-162 PASESAKT
+162 PAPESAPT
-170 DPLLIQDLIRR
+170 DPLLIQELIERL
-181 VIRGDFEE
+181 IRGDFEE

-226 RLAELARRYPDDQ
+226 RLAELARRYPDDT
-239 VLFTANS
+239 VLFTSNS
-246 RSLAELLER
+246 RSLAELLEK

-260 PMAPSNVE
+260 PMAPTNVE

-293 FEVACKELIA
+293 FEAACKEVVA
-303 GSPLERISRDYL
+303 GSPLERISPDYL

-323 KGNGLQSLEDYLSVE
+323 KGNDLQSLDHYLSVE

-344 SLPQNLRKLVWELFE
+344 SLSQNLRKQVWELYE

-372 FADKRIRVRDAVQR
+372 FADKRIRVRDSVQN

-394 VVVDE
+394 VIVDE

-418 PQNPVPKDGILILD
+418 PQKPVPKDGVLILD

-444 LGWAALDISGRAQ
+444 LGWASLDITGRAQ
-457 VLKRNYRNVPAVYR
+457 VLRKNYRNAPAVYR

-476 RGRELVALE
+476 RGRELVALDHE
-485 HDDDKYVLDA
+485 DDKYILDA
-495 ELGFHERDD
+495 ELGFHEREEE
-504 QKPNL
+504 KPNL
-509 ALVDCNCEIPHLCEK
+509 VLVDGNGELPYLCER
-524 IREINTAEKYSANEI
+524 IREFIAAEKYSANEI
-539 AVFLKHNSQ
+539 AVFLKHNIQ
-548 VEATIRFL
+548 VEATIGFL
-556 QSRGIACV
+556 QREGIHCV
-564 KLTRDGIS
+564 QLTRDGFTGDGI
-572 GSGVRVGTYD
+572 RVGTYD

-592 FLPRLGATQFPDDS
+592 FLPRLGATQFPDSS
-606 GDPAGERQNFDP
+606 GDSDGEERNSDP

-633 VAMTRARELLLLIAD
+633 VAMTRARELLVLVAD
-648 EEPCEEIRRALGEEI
+648 EEPCEEIRRALAEEI
-663 ILRDMRGQSIAGPP
+663 ILKDLRSQPKAR
-677 PTH
+677 PTPAY

>member
-1 MQARLRRLGIEMD
+1 MD
-14 SVKLAMTRSFNQQIR
+14 RVELAMTRSFHWQIG

-36 QDQTRFVTAVSQFN
+36 QDQARFVTAVSQFA
-50 QDPATPGLN
+50 QDPSNPGLN

-64 GGPKSN
+64 GSPKSN
-70 LWSIRAS
+70 LWSLRAS
-77 LELRILLAEGNG
+77 RELRILLAVNDG

-94 NAGHHDAMYDW
+94 NAGHHDAMYEW
-105 AERRDHY
+105 ADRRNHH
-112 VDLASEDLADLQVTV
+112 VDLASEELADLQVTL
-127 PDIPLSLK
+127 PDSPLSLK
-135 RASTGSPHQPSLPD
+135 RTSAGTPHKHSLPN
-149 LPEQESGRPPHSP
+149 LPGKELGDPSRLPSKAESTP
-162 PASESAKT
+162 T
-170 DPLLIQDLIRR
+170 DPQLIQELIRR
-181 VIRGDFEE
+181 VFRGDFED

-196 DQKPLVSRHWSGAAR
+196 DQKPLVSRNWSGTAR

-226 RLAELARRYPDDQ
+226 RLAELARRYPDDR

-246 RSLAELLER
+246 RSLAELLEK
-255 RFRNL
+255 RFQNL

-268 FANIDRIVYQYD
+268 FANIDRLAYRYD
-280 SWTPAHFSLVDQT
+280 SWPPAHPSLVDQT
-293 FEVACKELIA
+293 FEAACKELIA
-303 GSPLERISRDYL
+303 GSPLERISQDYL

-344 SLPQNLRKLVWELFE
+344 SLSQNLRKLVWELSE
-359 LWAGKLSERNAVT
+359 LWAGKLSERNAVP
-372 FADKRIRVRDAVQR
+372 FADKRIRARDAVQK

-444 LGWAALDISGRAQ
+444 LGWASLDIAGRAQ

-476 RGRELVALE
+476 RGRELVSLE
-485 HDDDKYVLDA
+485 HEDDKYILDA
-495 ELGFHERDD
+495 ELDFHEREDE
-504 QKPNL
+504 KPNL
-509 ALVDCNCEIPHLCEK
+509 ALVDCNGEILYLCEK
-524 IREINTAEKYSANEI
+524 IREIRAAENYSADEI
-539 AVFLKHNSQ
+539 ALFLKHNSQ
-548 VEATIRFL
+548 VEAAIRFL
-556 QSRGIACV
+556 QSHGISCAR
-564 KLTRDGIS
+564 LTRDGFS
-572 GSGVRVGTYD
+572 GDGIRVGTYD

-592 FLPRLGATQFPDDS
+592 FLPRLGATQFPDSSGDTDS
-606 GDPAGERQNFDP
+606 GRQNLDP

-663 ILRDMRGQSIAGPP
+663 ILRDLRGQSIAAPAP
-677 PTH
+677 VQ